1 MGARALCADLDDGLK
16 KRTKRKEEHLR
27 ALRGGENERIDKPKE
42 NNWIMI
48 EERDGKE
55 TIIKGNGKTNLPRRH
70 VYYTNEN
77 VLCIRGKKKKGKH
90 AHLAQTVT
98 EL

>member
-1 MGARALCADLDDGLK
+1 MGARALRADLDDGLK

-55 TIIKGNGKTNLPRRH
+55 TIIKGNGKTSLPRRH

-77 VLCIRGKKKKGKH
+77 ILCIIEGRKRKENTH
-90 AHLAQTVT
+90 TLHRQ
-98 EL
+98 